1 MRHYNRLYIF
11 YPIFHCRLYLRAVYS
26 SFFKPKIRGLYK
38 RAVTD
43 QERVIV
49 ARVQCVKSK
58 KMKLPDKTTS
68 WKQLSEFPDYLLSQD
83 QKLGQNYFTLPNSP
97 K

>member
-1 MRHYNRLYIF
+1 MIF
-11 YPIFHCRLYLRAVYS
+11 TPFSFSLRFILQTIYVVKTEILHLLS
-26 SFFKPKIRGLYK
+26 LKINSLYK

-43 QERVIV
+43 QEGVIV

-68 WKQLSEFPDYLLSQD
+68 WKQVSEFPDYLLSQH
-83 QKLGQNYFTLPNSP
+83 QI
-97 K
+97 